1 MKKRNK
7 LGGNI
12 LNLKTRIKIAIKNK
26 ELGMFTF
33 DQIKD
38 DFIDEIGT
46 EKRTQYEQE
55 LQL

>member
-1 MKKRNK
+1 MA
-7 LGGNI
+7 
-12 LNLKTRIKIAIKNK
+12 TKNK
-26 ELGMFTF
+26 ELEMFTF

-55 LQL
+55 SQL